1 MLRPHACFSCDL
13 AEMVGGAMRF
23 LMIAEQRKT
32 CVLWEADGADVLP
45 FRADHACF
53 RAHQCFAGPVVV
65 KRLEGVE
72 RPSAEV
78 KAEHGVL

>member
-1 MLRPHACFSCDL
+1 MPRPHACFSCDL
-13 AEMVGGAMRF
+13 AEMVGGAMHF
-23 LMIAEQRKT
+23 SMVAELQKT

-53 RAHQCFAGPVVV
+53 RAHQCCAGPVVV
-65 KRLEGVE
+65 ERLEGVE
-72 RPSAEV
+72 RPGAEV